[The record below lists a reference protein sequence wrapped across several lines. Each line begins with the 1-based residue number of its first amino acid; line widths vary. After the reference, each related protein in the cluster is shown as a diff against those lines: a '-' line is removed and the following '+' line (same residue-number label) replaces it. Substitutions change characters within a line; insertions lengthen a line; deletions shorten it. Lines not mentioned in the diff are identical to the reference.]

1 MRFLPQWRMAL
12 RSGALVSLI
21 LLCAAGSFAQSL
33 GDIARQERER
43 KKEQPPRATYIYT
56 EDDLKKEH
64 ILVPEDQARVLA
76 SRRNASN
83 PAVQVA
89 QLPVPVSIAPTSSA
103 STSAD
108 SVSV

>member
-1 MRFLPQWRMAL
+1 MQMQSLPQWRIAFKTGVL
-12 RSGALVSLI
+12 VWLVLFCAGA
-21 LLCAAGSFAQSL
+21 SFAQSL

-43 KKEQPPRATYIYT
+43 KKEQLPRATYVYT

-76 SRRNASN
+76 ARRNAFT

-89 QLPVPVSIAPTSSA
+89 QLPAPSVPALPAAA
-103 STSAD
+103 S
-108 SVSV
+108 